1 MPVFASEGQFDRFSS
16 LVKYI
21 EDKEKPN
28 THNELVTVNEA
39 AAKTY
44 ALGTVLGK
52 VTATGKF
59 KIAVQSAVDGSQVPV
74 AIVIGE
80 GSLGYPAPTFNVPAT
95 TDTKVLTLARGKAI
109 VAKEG
114 LKLDASFSDAAK
126 VQSAYDAL
134 KAVGI
139 LAESAN

>member
-28 THNELVTVNEA
+28 THNELVTVNETA
-39 AAKTY
+39 GKTY
-44 ALGTVLGK
+44 QLGTVLGK

-59 KIAVQSAVDGSQVPV
+59 KIAVSGAADGSGVPA
-74 AIVIGE
+74 AIVIGD
-80 GSLGYPAPTFNVPAT
+80 GQLGAVPPFAVAAT

-114 LKLDASFSDAAK
+114 LKLDASFNTPAL
-126 VQSAYDAL
+126 VQGAYDAL
-134 KAVGI
+134 RALGI
-139 LAESAN
+139 MAETAN

>member
-1 MPVFASEGQFDRFSS
+1 MPVIATEGQFDRYSS
-16 LVKYI
+16 VVKYV
-21 EDKEKPN
+21 DDRMKPE

-39 AAKTY
+39 AIKSY

-52 VTATGKF
+52 VTATGKY
-59 KIAVQSAVDGSQVPV
+59 KIAVETAVDGSNVAA
-74 AIVIGE
+74 AIVIGDSQ
-80 GSLGYPAPTFNVPAT
+80 GVVTTFNVAAT

-114 LKLDASFSDAAK
+114 LKLDATYNTGAK
-126 VQSAYDAL
+126 IQAVYDSL
-134 KAVGI
+134 KALGI